1 MGVFGPGLMVEAA
14 AACKRW
20 LSKEAAL
27 DQRRLSKEA
36 ACYRRRLSKGGSEYR
51 RWLSKLQY
59 VLQYFPVVMGLEL
72 RLWQLWRIRGIY
84 IFFSTSRCLLI
95 RAGQWRSFSP
105 RMLVPGVSWISR
117 AGREDEKQ
125 KKNDR

>member
-36 ACYRRRLSKGGSEYR
+36 ACYRRRLSKGGSDGPE
-51 RWLSKLQY
+51 
-59 VLQYFPVVMGLEL
+59 V
-72 RLWQLWRIRGIY
+72 
-84 IFFSTSRCLLI
+84 
-95 RAGQWRSFSP
+95 A
-105 RMLVPGVSWISR
+105 
-117 AGREDEKQ
+117 
-125 KKNDR
+125 